1 MATTKQQDRTAT
13 SNTGFTSDEKAAMKE
28 RAAELKR
35 QQNRDS
41 GEADLQAKITAL
53 TGSDKATAEAIDRI
67 VKRVAPALEG
77 RTYYGMPAWAK
88 DGKVLLFFQPASK
101 FGTRYATI
109 GFNDGSQLDEG
120 NLWPTAWGVTVL
132 GAKDEARLT
141 EIVTKAVG

>member
-1 MATTKQQDRTAT
+1 MATTRKQDRTAT
-13 SNTGFTSDEKAAMKE
+13 ANTGFTAEEKAAMKE

-41 GEADLQAKITAL
+41 GEADLQAKIAAL
-53 TGSDKATAEAIDRI
+53 TGSDKANAEAIDRI
-67 VKRVAPALEG
+67 VKQVAPGLEG

-109 GFNDGSQLDEG
+109 GFNDGAQLDEG
-120 NLWPTAWGVTVL
+120 NLWPTAWGVTDL
-132 GAKDEARLT
+132 GAADLARLT
-141 EIVTKAVG
+141 EIIRQAAG